1 MNTIQQQS
9 IEIRDQLI
17 AEEPLSNANYLK
29 SLLSIIEE
37 LSTLAS
43 YVLSNDI
50 IDSNHTN
57 EQTKRILEQWEKLR

>member
-1 MNTIQQQS
+1 MNSIQQQS
-9 IEIRDQLI
+9 IEIRDQPI
-17 AEEPLSNANYLK
+17 AEETLSNTNYLK

-50 IDSNHTN
+50 IDTNHTN